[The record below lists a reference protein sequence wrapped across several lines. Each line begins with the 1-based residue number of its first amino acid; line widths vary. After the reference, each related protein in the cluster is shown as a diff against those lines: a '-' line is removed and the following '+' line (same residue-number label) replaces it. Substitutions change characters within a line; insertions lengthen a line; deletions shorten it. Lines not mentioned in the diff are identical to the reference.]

1 MKCGGCAGA
10 VDWSTIIYSY
20 VIKIIQFVKCV
31 NVCAFDMCLFLSYAM
46 CNHQFMSCHLH
57 CYDQVTWPK
66 SSECP
71 ATHCEDG
78 SAKAKSVQCEH
89 METTEDS
96 MKTFSPNDLPSLMQ
110 DKESENVT
118 HIAVSARQNKRTIL
132 SDKSNRS
139 NKRTRNTK
147 SSRTSG
153 PASTLSARDSYGWW
167 TKSCEDLSKKLWSP
181 TEIDCAVLPT
191 SSSSGFVRSTE
202 PLSWSRIES
211 YAPQSKSSQR
221 ISWPL
226 YMSSR
231 AGTTESEDTQKTPKS
246 LVRCQKI
253 RLRPTT
259 KQAQKLR
266 QWMIAAR
273 NTYNSGLRLIKDGKA
288 KPTLLLKKLVVTR
301 RKEDGPK
308 VQQMK
313 QTPADIRSRAIMDLI
328 DAFKTAQE
336 GFKAR
341 KLRERTQKGRW
352 KKRKKKEKNLG
363 RRRWRKRVAYHIN
376 YKSKRLTSDSFGFEQ
391 ESINIKNGELFLFAR
406 VKKFGMQD
414 GIKMSEVPGQ
424 PIDACS
430 RIQYLF
436 GRWYLLLPYQV
447 EIEDTCLVNGRVGAL
462 DPGVRTFQAFYS
474 EDECGE
480 IAPDTEKKALAMKN
494 KIEGIRELIDILKD
508 KGGFRLKIN
517 RLTKAWYRANAR
529 ASNLASDL
537 HFKTIKFLFDR
548 FDVIIAPR
556 LGVASM
562 LRRDSNLSTKT
573 KVTMRFQ
580 QHGAFHSRLWMKA
593 ESCGKIILDLEEH
606 GTSQTCSSCGQANR
620 KLGSAKVFKCA
631 PCGFQADRD
640 VNSSKNHLLK
650 ALVGEKH
657 Y

>member
-1 MKCGGCAGA
+1 
-10 VDWSTIIYSY
+10 
-20 VIKIIQFVKCV
+20 
-31 NVCAFDMCLFLSYAM
+31 
-46 CNHQFMSCHLH
+46 MSCHH
-57 CYDQVTWPK
+57 HFYDQATQQK
-66 SSECP
+66 SLEFLV
-71 ATHCEDG
+71 THCEDG
-78 SAKAKSVQCEH
+78 SAKEKSILSVQRG
-89 METTEDS
+89 TTGDS
-96 MKTFSPNDLPSLMQ
+96 MRIFFPDGLPSLLH
-110 DKESENVT
+110 DKKSENVMST
-118 HIAVSARQNKRTIL
+118 AVSARQNKRTIS
-132 SDKSNRS
+132 SDKSNPS
-139 NKRTRNTK
+139 NKRTRSTK
-147 SSRTSG
+147 SSRTLG
-153 PASTLSARDSYGWW
+153 PASTLSVRDSYGWW
-167 TKSCEDLSKKLWSP
+167 TKSCEDVSKKLWSP
-181 TEIDCAVLPT
+181 TVIDCAALHT
-191 SSSSGFVRSTE
+191 NSSTGFVRSTE

-211 YAPQSKSSQR
+211 FAPRSKNSQR

-226 YMSSR
+226 YMSSH
-231 AGTTESEDTQKTPKS
+231 AETTESEDTPKMPQTPKR

-266 QWMIAAR
+266 EWMKAAR
-273 NTYNSGLRLIKDGKA
+273 DTYNSALRLIKDGKA
-288 KPTLLLKKLVVTR
+288 KPSLLLKKLVVTR

-313 QTPADIRSRAIMDLI
+313 QTPADIRSRAVMDLI
-328 DAFKTAQE
+328 DAFKTAQA

-341 KLRERTQKGRW
+341 KLRERTQKSRW

-406 VKKFGMQD
+406 VKKFGMQE
-414 GIKMSEVPGQ
+414 GIKMSELPGQ
-424 PIDACS
+424 QIDACC

-447 EIEDTCLVNGRVGAL
+447 EKEDMCLVNGRVGAL

-480 IAPDTEKKALAMKN
+480 IAPDMDNVALAMKN
-494 KIEGIRELIDILKD
+494 KISGIRELIDILKN
-508 KGGFRLKIN
+508 KGGYRLKIN

-537 HFKTIKFLFDR
+537 HFKTIKFLFNR

-556 LGVASM
+556 LNVGSM
-562 LRRDSNLSTKT
+562 LRSNGNLNANTKA
-573 KVTMRFQ
+573 TMRFQ
-580 QHGAFHSRLWMKA
+580 QHGAFHGRLRMKA

-620 KLGSAKVFKCA
+620 KLGSAKVFKC
-631 PCGFQADRD
+631 PRCGYQADRD

-650 ALVGEKH
+650 ALVGKKN